1 MELIEDIKDFLK
13 KYKSKL
19 IILLI
24 AFILMIYSI
33 ISMDMYLIIATV
45 EIFIIYVLEL
55 ICESLKFPLL
65 GEKKLLEL
73 FVSTSLLVIIFIV
86 GYPLLDASVDNSVYK
101 IFVLLYLNWY
111 FFTNVLINFTLKDD
125 LKHQQSLNA

>member
-86 GYPLLDASVDNSVYK
+86 GYPLL
-101 IFVLLYLNWY
+101 
-111 FFTNVLINFTLKDD
+111 
-125 LKHQQSLNA
+125 